1 METITTTT
9 GRTVRISTTKTGTN
23 FGHLGRISALNG
35 RTIAFTE
42 GVYPTTQNALEAA
55 RNQAEAL

>member
-35 RTIAFTE
+35 RTIAFTD
-42 GVYPTTQNALEAA
+42 VYPTTQNALEAA

>member
-9 GRTVRISTTKTGTN
+9 GRTVRISTIKTGIN
-23 FGHLGRISALNG
+23 FGYLGRISARNG
-35 RTIAFTE
+35 RTIAFTA
-42 GVYPTTQNALEAA
+42 VYPTSQHALEAA